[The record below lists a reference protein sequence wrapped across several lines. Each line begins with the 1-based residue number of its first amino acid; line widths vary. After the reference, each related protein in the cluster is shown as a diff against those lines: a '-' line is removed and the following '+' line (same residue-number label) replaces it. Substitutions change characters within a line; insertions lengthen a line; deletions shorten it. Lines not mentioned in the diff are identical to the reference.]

1 MNKVLGNQSVQE
13 VNMPT
18 VDPDTVARLFTRVD
32 VESSERINTRFV
44 VSEMGDLTLIRST
57 HSSRNCVSHRKQRYI
72 DGRDCS
78 YVFACLPMDGHLRIN
93 HLGRQCTTSSGQ
105 VCFVTSDEEYTVEMS
120 DHLDAMWLRVPTTR
134 LQGHVASISGAL
146 GCALDVTEGIGRFAA
161 QIMYTSLTTACQ
173 MSDRG
178 ARIVG
183 QSVLSM
189 FGELLDSQ
197 ASAAARSQSSY
208 CQKILGRAR
217 DYIDQHLGDEDLTP
231 ANIAMG
237 IGISTRYLSQLFQ
250 AEGVS
255 VMRWVQRR
263 RLEQCRQELERGT
276 PGRTRISE
284 IAYCM
289 GFKNVSGFNRAFKA
303 HFGVSPSS
311 MFRGH

>member
-1 MNKVLGNQSVQE
+1 MNNELGNQLVHE

-18 VDPDTVARLFTRVD
+18 VDPETVARLFTRVD
-32 VESSERINTRFV
+32 VESSEQINTRFV

-57 HSSRNCVSHRKQRYI
+57 HSSRNCVSHRSRRYI
-72 DGRDCS
+72 NTKECS
-78 YVFACLPMDGHLRIN
+78 YVFACLPMEGQLKIN
-93 HLGRQCTTSSGQ
+93 HLGRQCTASSGQ

-120 DHLDAMWLRVPTTR
+120 DRLDAMWLRIPTSR
-134 LQGHVASISGAL
+134 MQGHVASINGAL
-146 GCALDVTEGIGRFAA
+146 GCSIDVSDGIGLFAA
-161 QIMYTSLTTACQ
+161 QMMYTSLTIGPQ

-178 ARIVG
+178 TRIVG

-197 ASAAARSQSSY
+197 TSASARSQSCY
-208 CQKILGRAR
+208 RQKILSRAR
-217 DYIDQHLGDEDLTP
+217 DYIDQHLGDDELTP
-231 ANIAMG
+231 STIATG
-237 IGISTRYLSQLFQ
+237 IGISTRYLSELFQ

-284 IAYCM
+284 IAYGL
-289 GFKNVSGFNRAFKA
+289 GFKNVSCFNRAFKA
-303 HFGVSPSS
+303 HFGVNPSS
-311 MFRGH
+311 LFKGH